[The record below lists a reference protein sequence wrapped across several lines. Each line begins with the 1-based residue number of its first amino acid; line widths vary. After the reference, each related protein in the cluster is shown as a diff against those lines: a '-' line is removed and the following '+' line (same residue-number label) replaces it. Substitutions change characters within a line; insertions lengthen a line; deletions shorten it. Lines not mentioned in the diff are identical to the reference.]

1 MLRVITDLRNMV
13 TGHPYWTAFVSVPLA
28 LAGVGTLL
36 IVVGLLFADDGA
48 GILALFLLMLFR
60 SAGVFIVAFLLAV
73 VCVPL
78 ITFFLAYAFNN
89 LINNQSRSMTD
100 DLIDNY
106 DRHHNVR
113 FRE

>member
-1 MLRVITDLRNMV
+1 MSRVITDLRNIV
-13 TGHPYWTAFVSVPLA
+13 TSHPYWAAIVSVPVM
-28 LAGVGTLL
+28 LAGAGTLV
-36 IVVGLLFADDGA
+36 IIAGLLLADEGA
-48 GILALFLLMLFR
+48 GTLALFLLMLFR

-73 VCVPL
+73 VCVPV

-89 LINNQSRSMTD
+89 LINNQGRTMTD

-106 DRHHNVR
+106 DRHHKAR